1 MKGKAVSCA
10 VVIALIFLLVPMMC
24 QAQEI
29 DKLLAVKTPLAEVA
43 TKASLADNSAAPL
56 QGPVEAAKPD
66 KQASQSWYWR
76 LLNGIAMGLATYN
89 TQEQNDGRPPFDGTP
104 R

>member
-1 MKGKAVSCA
+1 MKGKSASCA

-24 QAQEI
+24 RAQEI
-29 DKLLAVKTPLAEVA
+29 EKLLDVKAPPHGEALQ
-43 TKASLADNSAAPL
+43 ASLVENMAAPL
-56 QGPVEAAKPD
+56 QGPVEAAKTD
-66 KQASQSWYWR
+66 KQTSQSWYLH

-89 TQEQNDGRPPFDGTP
+89 TQKQNDGRPPFAGTP